1 MVKKMRLIVPSM
13 PNFIFLDDGED
24 YHYNSHKSKIHISDL
39 TEAEAE
45 EYSELLKNN
54 FLEHWKNLKE
64 GNKDGR

>member
-1 MVKKMRLIVPSM
+1 MRLIVTSM

-45 EYSELLKNN
+45 EYSELLKKN